1 VKRIITADTHLSIY
15 GNDKLKEGISERL
28 YDIFSMLKVIAQY
41 ALEHRITEINII
53 GDVFNDKDIIYT
65 KSMVLLT
72 TFLEKYRNLNF
83 VLLTGNHDLD
93 NTSEDQVSILQSID
107 YENVTCIIAPVTFN
121 NITYIPYSRNV
132 VKDVETAEP
141 NDILI
146 SHFGLNEGVLNSG
159 ISMISD
165 IGIKQLKNFKLVL
178 LGHYHK
184 PQQMTNGVTNLWYT
198 GSPIQKDWGEKHDEK
213 RFLVLDDVTLEVE
226 SIPLKGYTKYIEL
239 VIEEDSDVKE
249 IIEKS
254 KELRSEGHHVRV
266 RNKGKKG
273 VEADDIQIINEVEED
288 ITNRGIDLSMSLT
301 EKAQKY
307 MEIKEIPEEEHKKY
321 MTVLKQT
328 LNS

>member
-1 VKRIITADTHLSIY
+1 MKRIITADTHLSVY
-15 GNDKLKEGISERL
+15 GNDRLKEGISERL
-28 YDIFSMLKVIAQY
+28 YDIFAMLEVIAQY
-41 ALEHRITEINII
+41 AIEHRIREIEII

-72 TFLEKYRNLNF
+72 TYFEKFRELDF

-107 YENVTCIIAPVTFN
+107 YKNVHCINKKAIWD

-132 VKDVETAEP
+132 VNDVIESKP

-165 IGIKQLKNFKLVL
+165 IGLKQLKNFKLVI

-184 PQQMTNGVTNLWYT
+184 PQQMTNGITNLWYC

-213 RFLVLDDVTLEVE
+213 RFLVLDDETLEVE
-226 SIPLKGYTKYIEL
+226 SVPLEGYTKYIEL
-239 VIEEDSDVKE
+239 IIEEDSNVKE
-249 IIEKS
+249 IIEES
-254 KELRSEGHHVRV
+254 KKLRDEDHHVRI
-266 RNKGKKG
+266 RNKCKRS
-273 VEADDIQIINEVEED
+273 VEIDDVQIIDEVEED
-288 ITNRGIDLSMSLT
+288 ITNRGIDLSMSLYD
-301 EKAQKY
+301 KAQKY
-307 MEIKEIPEEEHKKY
+307 LEIKGIPEGDYKRY
-321 MTVLKQT
+321 MDVLKQT